1 MATLTWVDVVG
12 YIAATCT
19 TLAYL
24 PQVIMVW
31 RSKNATGVSWG
42 MVILLCVGLSLWLLY
57 GFAIHRLPVIL
68 VNGLT
73 LTLTGSMVFL
83 KLKYD
88 ARMRAEGLKG

>member
-1 MATLTWVDVVG
+1 MSTTSWVDIVG

-19 TLAYL
+19 TIAYL

-31 RSKNATGVSWG
+31 RSKDASGVSWG
-42 MVILLCVGLSLWLLY
+42 MVLLLCIGLSLWLVFGL
-57 GFAIHRLPVIL
+57 AIHRLPVIL

-73 LTLTGSMVFL
+73 LLLTGTMVVL

-88 ARMRAEGLKG
+88 AQRKQNA

>member
-1 MATLTWVDVVG
+1 MSTHWIDILG
-12 YIAATCT
+12 YLAAACT

-31 RSKNATGVSWG
+31 RTKDASGVSWG
-42 MVILLCVGLSLWLLY
+42 MVLLLCIGLSLWFLY
-57 GFAIHRLPVIL
+57 GVAIHRYPVII

-73 LTLTGSMVFL
+73 LILTSSMVVL

-88 ARMRAEGLKG
+88 AARRQTAQ